1 MDLGLLDHGYL
12 LLLMLHRCYGGGS
25 DIAVLLLS
33 SIFETLGSDHDYLV
47 LLTLTVTVDSL
58 LRFCLR
64 LVAEAARG
72 RLAVLDCLSLFGIM
86 ARR

>member
-1 MDLGLLDHGYL
+1 M
-12 LLLMLHRCYGGGS
+12 
-25 DIAVLLLS
+25 LLLS
-33 SIFETLGSDHDYLV
+33 GIFETLGSNHDYLV
-47 LLTLTVTVDSL
+47 LLTLAVTVDSL

-64 LVAEAARG
+64 FLAEAARR